1 MKRVEGESV
10 ICLCSHVIFYCWW
23 SNSLAI
29 WPSSDL
35 SKLTS
40 SYPTWISFPGMLG
53 SSLPTHMAQRVS
65 SQCLFYAVSVFS
77 LPIKSYL
84 SSNSSTKHHF
94 SRKTMSLSQSL
105 NIFLVRT
112 LIAFIVWTMPHS
124 IDYCSSDL
132 MLVNLLISTLRTKRM
147 IYIIFYTVGAQY
159 YWVFKSSL
167 S

>member
-10 ICLCSHVIFYCWW
+10 IVSAAILYSTAGGQTPQLYGPLLIYPNSPPLTQHESLFQECWVPLYLLTW
-23 SNSLAI
+23 HKESL
-29 WPSSDL
+29 L
-35 SKLTS
+35 SV
-40 SYPTWISFPGMLG
+40 F
-53 SSLPTHMAQRVS
+53 
-65 SQCLFYAVSVFS
+65 FYAVSFSS

-94 SRKTMSLSQSL
+94 SRKTMSPSQSL

-159 YWVFKSSL
+159 Y
-167 S
+167 